1 MKLNWLNDCL
11 MKIDWIELN
20 LICLIDWL
28 NYICLFDW
36 IVIVLLIEWI
46 DDVDECC
53 DEFDFWEV
61 VCLSE

>member
-1 MKLNWLNDCL
+1 M
-11 MKIDWIELN
+11 IDWILYVW
-20 LICLIDWL
+20 LIE
-28 NYICLFDW
+28 YCLFDW